1 MARQP
6 QSLPANGEGSA
17 NLSDLLAK
25 ADASNAAMI
34 LAASADVTLVINAD
48 GMICDR
54 VIAGA
59 EISPDIFIG
68 WPGKAWIDTVTVESR
83 PKVEQMLHD
92 AASGLEPRWRQVNHP
107 VKGGVDIPVRYAV
120 FKAGPKGHLVAVGR
134 DMRAL
139 AALQQK
145 LLEAEQSVELEYARL
160 RHAETRFRLLLQLAS
175 EAIIIVESR
184 SGRIV
189 EVNPA
194 AANLLQK
201 PLKRLTGAL
210 FEEAFVGADR
220 DKIAATVASLR
231 SSGRAD
237 DVALTLGGA
246 QQAVASAAVFRQDN
260 ASYLL
265 VRLSPTAAGTSGIV
279 IPRAQSKAMRII
291 QEMPDGFVV
300 TDMDRRILT
309 ANLAFLELAQ
319 LGTEEQARGEPIDR
333 WLGRP
338 GIDTNLMVASMVEN
352 GAIRQ
357 FGTIMR
363 GQLGTVEDVEVS
375 GVSVPEGQQPCL
387 GFSIRRLGRKTVE
400 VNGKQSAMIRSVDE
414 LTKLVGKVPLKEL
427 VRETTQII
435 ERLCIEAALQIND
448 NNRANA
454 ADMLGLSRQSL
465 YVKLHRYGI
474 DEPG

>member
-1 MARQP
+1 MARQT
-6 QSLPANGEGSA
+6 QASPAFGEEA
-17 NLSDLLAK
+17 TALSELLAK
-25 ADASNAAMI
+25 SDASNAALI
-34 LAASADVTLVINAD
+34 LSAAADITLVINAD
-48 GMICDR
+48 GVICDR
-54 VIAGA
+54 VIAG
-59 EISPDIFIG
+59 SDIARETFIG
-68 WPGKAWIDTVTVESR
+68 WPGKAWVDTVTSESR
-83 PKVEQMLHD
+83 AKIEEMLHD
-92 AASGLEPRWRQVNHP
+92 SAAGLPPRWRQVNHP
-107 VKGGVDIPVRYAV
+107 VKGGPDIPVRYAV
-120 FKAGPKGHLVAVGR
+120 YRAGSRGHVVAVGR
-134 DMRAL
+134 DMRTL
-139 AALQQK
+139 ASLQQK
-145 LLEAEQSVELEYARL
+145 LLEAEQSVEQEYARL

-175 EAIIIVESR
+175 EAILIVDSR
-184 SGRIV
+184 SGRIT

-194 AANLLQK
+194 AANLLQR
-201 PLKRLTGAL
+201 PLKRLAGAL
-210 FEEAFVGADR
+210 FEDVFSGSDR
-220 DKIAATVASLR
+220 EKISAMVTALR
-231 SSGRAD
+231 TTGRAD

-246 QQAVASAAVFRQDN
+246 QQAVVSAALFRQDT
-260 ASYLL
+260 ASFLL

-279 IPRAQSKAMRII
+279 IPRAQSKVMRII

-300 TDMDRRILT
+300 TDLDRRILT

-319 LGTEEQARGEPIDR
+319 LGTEEQAKGEPIDR

-352 GAIRQ
+352 GTIRQ
-357 FGTIMR
+357 FSTIMR

-375 GVSVPEGQQPCL
+375 GVSVTEGQQPCL
-387 GFSIRRLGRKTVE
+387 GFSIRRLGRKAIE
-400 VNGKQSAMIRSVDE
+400 MNGRPTAALRSVDE

-474 DEPG
+474 DESG